1 MSPLLG
7 YSDLL
12 SSMPAVAAAPRSE
25 SRDLE
30 WSVPTLIQSRAARK
44 PKTAALRLLQSS
56 DLKRIPWLVHGFSTR
71 PGGTTTTYGG
81 RSLNVGFTR
90 DDPRA
95 TVEHNRKMALL
106 AAGAASKGKPWPL
119 VTVRQVHSDLIHVVR
134 ARKSGL
140 KQAPLVG
147 DGVVTDLRRI
157 VLGILTADCFP
168 VLLVDTRKKA
178 VGAFHAGWRGTV
190 KRIVEKGVG
199 IMRLEFGSR
208 PEDIHAA
215 IGPGIQN
222 CSFEVGEEV
231 EEAFHTQFEY
241 AAELFHSVQESDAV
255 RERYPMLFMNQRAPG
270 HGDPCIKLHLDLR
283 EANRRQLLAAGV
295 PEENIT
301 ALKDCTVCQPRKFFS
316 HRAERGK
323 TGRMLALIGIQ

>member
-1 MSPLLG
+1 VAILG
-7 YSDLL
+7 S
-12 SSMPAVAAAPRSE
+12 APKVKSAKQ
-25 SRDLE
+25 
-30 WSVPTLIQSRAARK
+30 VK
-44 PKTAALRLLQSS
+44 LRLLQSA
-56 DLKRIPWLVHGFSTR
+56 DLKKVPWLVHGFTTR
-71 PGGTTTTYGG
+71 PGGATSIYGS
-81 RSLNVGFTR
+81 RSLNLGFTK
-90 DDPRA
+90 DDLRA
-95 TVEHNRKMALL
+95 NVERNRKAVLV
-106 AAGAASKGKPWPL
+106 AAGAASKSKPWPL
-119 VTVRQVHSDLIHVVR
+119 ITLRQVHSDLIHVVR
-134 ARKSGL
+134 SRKSERF
-140 KQAPLVG
+140 VG
-147 DGVVTDLRRI
+147 DGLITDLRG
-157 VLGILTADCFP
+157 VALGILTADCFP
-168 VLLVDTRKKA
+168 VLLVDTKKKA

-190 KRIVEKGVG
+190 KRIVEKGAG

-231 EEAFHTQFEY
+231 EEQFHSQFEY
-241 AAELFHSVQESDAV
+241 AAALFHRVQESDAV

-301 ALKDCTVCQPRKFFS
+301 ALKDCTVCQLRKFFS

-323 TGRMLALIGIQ
+323 TGRQMALIGIQ

>member
-1 MSPLLG
+1 VAI
-7 YSDLL
+7 L
-12 SSMPAVAAAPRSE
+12 SKASLSKASLSKP
-25 SRDLE
+25 SR
-30 WSVPTLIQSRAARK
+30 VK
-44 PKTAALRLLQSS
+44 PVTRTKLRLLQSA
-56 DLKRIPWLVHGFSTR
+56 DLKRVPWLVHGFTTR
-71 PGGTTTTYGG
+71 PGGFTTSYGG
-81 RSLNVGFTR
+81 RSLNVGFTK
-90 DDPRA
+90 DDLRA
-95 TVEHNRKMALL
+95 NVESNRKQVLL
-106 AAGAASKGKPWPL
+106 AAGAITKSALWPL
-119 VTVRQVHSDLIHVVR
+119 ITVRQIHSDLIHVVR
-134 ARKSGL
+134 SP
-140 KQAPLVG
+140 QAERMAG
-147 DGVVTDLRRI
+147 DGLVTDLRG
-157 VLGILTADCFP
+157 VALGILTADCFP
-168 VLLVDTRKKA
+168 VLLVDTKKKA

-231 EEAFHTQFEY
+231 EERFHSQFEY
-241 AAELFHSVQESDAV
+241 AAELFHRVQESDAV

-295 PEENIT
+295 PEANIT

-316 HRAERGK
+316 HRAESGK
-323 TGRMLALIGIQ
+323 TGRQMALVGIQPR

>member
-1 MSPLLG
+1 
-7 YSDLL
+7 L
-12 SSMPAVAAAPRSE
+12 SKASLRTSLSKASLSKASLSKP
-25 SRDLE
+25 SR
-30 WSVPTLIQSRAARK
+30 VK
-44 PKTAALRLLQSS
+44 PVTRTKLRLLQSP
-56 DLKRIPWLVHGFSTR
+56 DLKRVPWLVHGFTTR
-71 PGGTTTTYGG
+71 PGGFTTSYGG
-81 RSLNVGFTR
+81 RSLNVGFTK
-90 DDPRA
+90 DDLRVN
-95 TVEHNRKMALL
+95 VESNRKQVLL
-106 AAGAASKGKPWPL
+106 AASAITKSALWPL
-119 VTVRQVHSDLIHVVR
+119 ITVRQIHSDLIHVVR
-134 ARKSGL
+134 TPKPERMA
-140 KQAPLVG
+140 G
-147 DGVVTDLRRI
+147 DGLVTDLRG
-157 VLGILTADCFP
+157 VALGILTADCFP
-168 VLLVDTRKKA
+168 VLLVDTKKKA

-231 EEAFHTQFEY
+231 EEQFHSQFEY
-241 AAELFHSVQESDAV
+241 AVELFHRVQESDAV

-295 PEENIT
+295 PEANIT
-301 ALKDCTVCQPRKFFS
+301 SLKDCTVCQPRKFFS

-323 TGRMLALIGIQ
+323 TGRQMALVGIQPR

>member
-1 MSPLLG
+1 M
-7 YSDLL
+7 
-12 SSMPAVAAAPRSE
+12 
-25 SRDLE
+25 
-30 WSVPTLIQSRAARK
+30 
-44 PKTAALRLLQSS
+44 RLLQSS
-56 DLKRIPWLVHGFSTR
+56 DLKSVSWLVHGFTTR
-71 PGGTTTTYGG
+71 PGGVTSIYGS
-81 RSLNVGFTR
+81 RSLNLGFTK
-90 DDPRA
+90 DDLRA
-95 TVEHNRKMALL
+95 NVERNRHATLT

-119 VTVRQVHSDLIHVVR
+119 ITVRQIHSDLIHVVR
-134 ARKSGL
+134 SRNPERMA
-140 KQAPLVG
+140 G
-147 DGVVTDLRRI
+147 DGLVTDLPR
-157 VLGILTADCFP
+157 VTLGILTADCFP
-168 VLLVDTRKKA
+168 VLLVDTKKKA

-231 EEAFHTQFEY
+231 EEQFHSQFEY
-241 AAELFHSVQESDAV
+241 AAALFHRVQESDAV

-295 PEENIT
+295 PQANIT

-316 HRAERGK
+316 HRAESGK
-323 TGRMLALIGIQ
+323 TGRQMALIGIQPR

>member
-1 MSPLLG
+1 
-7 YSDLL
+7 
-12 SSMPAVAAAPRSE
+12 
-25 SRDLE
+25 
-30 WSVPTLIQSRAARK
+30 VPTLTQTRAKRRK
-44 PKTAALRLLQSS
+44 SGGPQLLQSS
-56 DLKRIPWLVHGFSTR
+56 DLRSLPWLVHGFTTR
-71 PGGTTTTYGG
+71 PGGVTSIYGS
-81 RSLNVGFTR
+81 RSLNLGFTR
-90 DDPRA
+90 DDLRPN
-95 TVEHNRKMALL
+95 VESNRKQVLL
-106 AAGAASKGKPWPL
+106 AAEAATKREPWPL
-119 VTVRQVHSDLIHVVR
+119 ITLRQIHSDLIHVVR
-134 ARKSGL
+134 SRKPERM
-140 KQAPLVG
+140 AG
-147 DGVVTDLRRI
+147 DGLVTDLRG
-157 VLGILTADCFP
+157 VALGILTADCFP
-168 VLLVDTRKKA
+168 VLLVDTKKKA

-199 IMRLEFGSR
+199 IMRMEFGSR

-231 EEAFHTQFEY
+231 EERFHSQFEY
-241 AAELFHSVQESDAV
+241 AAELFHRVQESDAV

-295 PEENIT
+295 PEANIT

-323 TGRMLALIGIQ
+323 TGRQMALIGIKY

>member
-1 MSPLLG
+1 M
-7 YSDLL
+7 
-12 SSMPAVAAAPRSE
+12 
-25 SRDLE
+25 
-30 WSVPTLIQSRAARK
+30 RAAKRRK
-44 PKTAALRLLQSS
+44 SARPQLLQSS
-56 DLKRIPWLVHGFSTR
+56 DLKSVPWLVHGFTTR
-71 PGGTTTTYGG
+71 PGGLTTAYGS
-81 RSLNVGFTR
+81 RALNLGFTK
-90 DDPRA
+90 DDLRA
-95 TVEHNRKMALL
+95 NVERNRRAALA

-119 VTVRQVHSDLIHVVR
+119 ITVRQVHSDLVHVVR
-134 ARKSGL
+134 SRK
-140 KQAPLVG
+140 PDRFVG
-147 DGVVTDLRRI
+147 DGLVTDLRG
-157 VLGILTADCFP
+157 VALGVLTADCFP
-168 VLLVDTRKKA
+168 VLLVDTKKKA

-231 EEAFHTQFEY
+231 EEQFHSQFEY
-241 AAELFHSVQESDAV
+241 AAALFHRVQESDAV

-295 PEENIT
+295 PEANIT
-301 ALKDCTVCQPRKFFS
+301 ALKDCTFCQTRKFFS

-323 TGRMLALIGIQ
+323 TGRQMALIGIK

>member
-1 MSPLLG
+1 
-7 YSDLL
+7 
-12 SSMPAVAAAPRSE
+12 
-25 SRDLE
+25 
-30 WSVPTLIQSRAARK
+30 
-44 PKTAALRLLQSS
+44 
-56 DLKRIPWLVHGFSTR
+56 VHGFTTR
-71 PGGTTTTYGG
+71 PGGFTLIYGS
-81 RSLNVGFTR
+81 RTLNLGFTK
-90 DDPRA
+90 DDLRA
-95 TVEHNRKMALL
+95 NVERNRKAVLVT
-106 AAGAASKGKPWPL
+106 AGAASKAKPWPL

-134 ARKSGL
+134 SRKPERM
-140 KQAPLVG
+140 AG
-147 DGVVTDLRRI
+147 DGLVTDLSG
-157 VLGILTADCFP
+157 VALGILTADCFP
-168 VLLVDTRKKA
+168 VLLIDTKKKA

-231 EEAFHTQFEY
+231 EETFHTQFAY
-241 AAELFHSVQESDAV
+241 AAELFHRVQESDAV

-270 HGDPCIKLHLDLR
+270 HGDPCIKLHLDLQ

-295 PEENIT
+295 PEANIT

-323 TGRMLALIGIQ
+323 TGRQMALVGIKY

>member
-1 MSPLLG
+1 
-7 YSDLL
+7 
-12 SSMPAVAAAPRSE
+12 
-25 SRDLE
+25 
-30 WSVPTLIQSRAARK
+30 VPTLSKRPATKRRTSSKAQIL
-44 PKTAALRLLQSS
+44 TAA
-56 DLKRIPWLVHGFSTR
+56 DLSHIPWLVHGFTTR
-71 PGGTTTTYGG
+71 PGGFTTSYGG
-81 RSLNVGFTR
+81 RTLNVGFTK
-90 DDPRA
+90 DDLRA
-95 TVEHNRKMALL
+95 SVERNRKRILL
-106 AAGAASKGKPWPL
+106 AAGAATKAAPWPL
-119 VTVRQVHSDLIHVVR
+119 ITLRQIHSDLIHVVR
-134 ARKSGL
+134 SRRPDFVKHGLLKHGFL
-140 KQAPLVG
+140 KQAHFVG
-147 DGVVTDLRRI
+147 DGLVTDLRRI
-157 VLGILTADCFP
+157 ALAVLTADCFP
-168 VLLVDTRKKA
+168 VLLVDTKKKA

-215 IGPGIQN
+215 IGPGIQQ

-231 EEAFHTQFEY
+231 EDAFHTQFDY

-270 HGDPCIKLHLDLR
+270 HGDPCIKVHLDLR

-295 PEENIT
+295 PEANIT

-323 TGRMLALIGIQ
+323 TGRQMAIVGIK

>member
-1 MSPLLG
+1 MAILG
-7 YSDLL
+7 S
-12 SSMPAVAAAPRSE
+12 APKVKSTKQ
-25 SRDLE
+25 
-30 WSVPTLIQSRAARK
+30 VK
-44 PKTAALRLLQSS
+44 LRLLQSA
-56 DLKRIPWLVHGFSTR
+56 DLKKVPWLVHGFTTR
-71 PGGTTTTYGG
+71 PGGATSIYGS
-81 RSLNVGFTR
+81 RSLNLGFTK
-90 DDPRA
+90 DDLRA
-95 TVEHNRKMALL
+95 NVERNRKAVLV
-106 AAGAASKGKPWPL
+106 AAGAASKSKPWPL
-119 VTVRQVHSDLIHVVR
+119 ITLRQVHSDLIHVVR
-134 ARKSGL
+134 SRK
-140 KQAPLVG
+140 PERMVG
-147 DGVVTDLRRI
+147 DGLVTDVRG
-157 VLGILTADCFP
+157 VALGILTADCFP
-168 VLLVDTRKKA
+168 VLLVDTKKKA

-231 EEAFHTQFEY
+231 EEQFHSQFEY
-241 AAELFHSVQESDAV
+241 AAALFHRVQESDAV

-283 EANRRQLLAAGV
+283 EANRRQLLAAGL

-301 ALKDCTVCQPRKFFS
+301 ALKECTVCQPRKFFS

-323 TGRMLALIGIQ
+323 TGRQMALIGIQPQNPKPHRR

>member
-1 MSPLLG
+1 M
-7 YSDLL
+7 
-12 SSMPAVAAAPRSE
+12 
-25 SRDLE
+25 
-30 WSVPTLIQSRAARK
+30 PTLTKARAVKARK
-44 PKTAALRLLQSS
+44 STGLQLLQSS
-56 DLKRIPWLVHGFSTR
+56 DLKQVPWLVNGFSTR
-71 PGGTTTTYGG
+71 PGGFTTSYGG
-81 RSLNVGFTR
+81 RTLNLAFTK
-90 DDPRA
+90 DDLRA
-95 TVEHNRKMALL
+95 SVERNRKQALL
-106 AAGAASKGKPWPL
+106 AAGAATKGEPWPL
-119 VTVRQVHSDLIHVVR
+119 VTLRQVHSDIIHVVR
-134 ARKSGL
+134 SRKPGLSKQSLVKQDLLKHDLL
-140 KQAPLVG
+140 KQVPLVG
-147 DGVVTDLRRI
+147 DGMVTDLRG
-157 VLGILTADCFP
+157 VALGVLTADCFP
-168 VLLVDTRKKA
+168 ILLVDTRNKA

-215 IGPGIQN
+215 IGPGIQK

-231 EEAFHTQFEY
+231 EDAFHTQFDY

-295 PEENIT
+295 PEANIT

-323 TGRMLALIGIQ
+323 TGRQLALVGIQLG